1 MQTSKLINPQIEFTC
16 PLSPLQAAGYS
27 FKLKIMI
34 ESLDAWDQAFEEI
47 KGYGVCGLDVETVGP
62 DPLISRIQLA
72 QLTLPNGRIYVADI
86 LNLEEKVLDDLAA
99 LMEDDLIK
107 KVIHNA
113 NFELYPAGFSAML
126 VRLLRSGAFQITKE
140 SLEEESS

>member
-1 MQTSKLINPQIEFTC
+1 M
-16 PLSPLQAAGYS
+16 
-27 FKLKIMI
+27 
-34 ESLDAWDQAFEEI
+34 
-47 KGYGVCGLDVETVGP
+47 ETTGP

-72 QLTLPNGRIYVADI
+72 QLALPNGRVYVADI